1 MALVLL
7 VKIWFDIQKREG
19 NEFRLWNN
27 LSNLMKECLFEPH
40 HLKKKNIPVTKRHN
54 TTWRLT
60 IRSNSSA
67 IPIPL
72 MKTRIRQTI
81 IVPGQNPSATET
93 WLEVEKKNLVIIV
106 WSPENLFPA
115 RNQTSMAKLDKLY
128 RYKYRYIYTCE
139 PHPMTPICLIPL
151 KASGKSLNKSLPPLT
166 ICCITKIHH
175 TYISNNNGIAA
186 KKDSRIRNFHRHNNN
201 NKKIK

>member
-1 MALVLL
+1 MALVLP

-115 RNQTSMAKLDKLY
+115 RNQTSMAKLVKLY
-128 RYKYRYIYTCE
+128 RYKYRYIYLW
-139 PHPMTPICLIPL
+139 TPSNDTNLLDSLESFRQKLKQIPSSSHNML
-151 KASGKSLNKSLPPLT
+151 YYKNTSY
-166 ICCITKIHH
+166 IH
-175 TYISNNNGIAA
+175 
-186 KKDSRIRNFHRHNNN
+186 K
-201 NKKIK
+201 